1 MVSARPTAVNI
12 AFEASKLKSLCKT
25 LLVSASNVED
35 FKAKLIEDMT
45 TILPKDVQMNRSI
58 GNFGARHILDNNL
71 AIKSS
76 NGNVKILTHCN
87 TGSLATGGFRTDTN
101 FFVKVFV

>member
-1 MVSARPTAVNI
+1 MRPTAVKI
-12 AFEASKLKSLCKT
+12 AFEASKLKSLCET
-25 LLVSASNVED
+25 LIVSTGNVED
-35 FKAKLIEDMT
+35 FKAKLIKEMSS
-45 TILPKDVQMNRSI
+45 ILPKDVQMNRSI

-87 TGSLATGGFRTDTN
+87 TGSLATGGFGSDIN
-101 FFVKVFV
+101 FL